1 MRKPTP
7 LRNIRRARTLSQQ
20 DLAHL
25 VEISQQTLSKIERG
39 SFVPGPDVRAR
50 LAAVLGVSE
59 SDLFSPRAE
68 VA

>member
-1 MRKPTP
+1 MRKTTP

-20 DLAHL
+20 DLARL

-39 SFVPGPDVRAR
+39 AFVPGADVRAR

-59 SDLFSPRAE
+59 SDLFAGQG
-68 VA
+68 AAA